1 MQKCVALF
9 LWPNVQVNTTIMN
22 CSAPWRGLHIRTN
35 GDILTCC
42 AGQKSLGNIHKD
54 KLEDVLNGPMIKEVR
69 KSIKNG
75 KLHKD
80 YCSRCIEIKKNYPE
94 VYSQNSMEEQDFQRY
109 RDYVAPDEHN
119 SDAPVNYV
127 QEAPNEEYDVA
138 AVNYAES
145 SRESDF
151 RCKHCEKIWI
161 NVEYF

>member
-9 LWPNVQVNTTIMN
+9 LWPNVQLNTTIMN

-80 YCSRCIEIKKNYPE
+80 YCSRCIEIKKT
-94 VYSQNSMEEQDFQRY
+94 
-109 RDYVAPDEHN
+109 
-119 SDAPVNYV
+119 
-127 QEAPNEEYDVA
+127 
-138 AVNYAES
+138 
-145 SRESDF
+145 
-151 RCKHCEKIWI
+151 
-161 NVEYF
+161 NVRHRGLLYHISTCTKLIVHAHTCTHTSF